1 MNVKVTCVV
10 KVISMVML
18 GRVASMGAN
27 STWTSRPIGGAK
39 LMFSWSYDIM
49 VVLAYMMCGWF
60 KWIFK
65 TSSMSTLYVL
75 IFSYVLKVFMH
86 FSVLSAFFVQPHFS
100 LYIMSIGFIYVV
112 FSPFLKKSWTSYLQD
127 IVVVPQ

>member
-39 LMFSWSYDIM
+39 LMFS
-49 VVLAYMMCGWF
+49 
-60 KWIFK
+60 
-65 TSSMSTLYVL
+65 
-75 IFSYVLKVFMH
+75 
-86 FSVLSAFFVQPHFS
+86 
-100 LYIMSIGFIYVV
+100 
-112 FSPFLKKSWTSYLQD
+112 
-127 IVVVPQ
+127 